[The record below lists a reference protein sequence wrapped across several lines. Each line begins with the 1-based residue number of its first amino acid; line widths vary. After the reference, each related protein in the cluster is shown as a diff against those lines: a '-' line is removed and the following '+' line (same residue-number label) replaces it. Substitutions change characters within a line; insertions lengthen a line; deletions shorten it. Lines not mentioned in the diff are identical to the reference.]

1 MEIGCQRGYL
11 LNVFRLRGSKQVT
24 GIEPGLVEPW
34 IDESGFVVDIR
45 RGLLSRDILNK
56 EMFDFIYCLQVL
68 KHVEDP
74 NEFLEII
81 YDSLKMGGKFF
92 LAVPNEFFSFKEGNV
107 GMFLFQHLNYFT
119 PETIRSLL
127 EKNGFKVKELV
138 SSRYKELMVMAQK
151 TPINSKLSINSATR
165 KGMQSLLKDYQK
177 KVSEKL
183 DYIRAISDNAKKE
196 TLGFYG
202 VAGTAN
208 IFSWIPEL
216 KERSVAVFDSDSF
229 TWEKRFGG
237 VPSLVQSPEELSA
250 VENVIPVPFRLHD
263 VIAKSIEDR
272 KVENLKIHRLY

>member
-1 MEIGCQRGYL
+1 
-11 LNVFRLRGSKQVT
+11 
-24 GIEPGLVEPW
+24 
-34 IDESGFVVDIR
+34 
-45 RGLLSRDILNK
+45 
-56 EMFDFIYCLQVL
+56 
-68 KHVEDP
+68 
-74 NEFLEII
+74 
-81 YDSLKMGGKFF
+81 
-92 LAVPNEFFSFKEGNV
+92 
-107 GMFLFQHLNYFT
+107 
-119 PETIRSLL
+119 
-127 EKNGFKVKELV
+127 
-138 SSRYKELMVMAQK
+138 MVMAQK
-151 TPINSKLSINSATR
+151 TPINSQLSINSATR

-216 KERSVAVFDSDSF
+216 RERSVAVFDSDSF

-272 KVENLKIHRLY
+272 KIENLKIHRLY